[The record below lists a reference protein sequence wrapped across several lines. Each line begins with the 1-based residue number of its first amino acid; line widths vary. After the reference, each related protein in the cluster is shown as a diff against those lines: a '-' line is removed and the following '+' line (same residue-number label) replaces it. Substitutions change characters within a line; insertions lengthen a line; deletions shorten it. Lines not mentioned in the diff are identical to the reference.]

1 MNKMNDEVKAY
12 FDTLPISV
20 QSAIIESG
28 ATFKTVEQLKMVAK
42 AFMEKYPEI
51 YVEGD
56 SWGFSADTFS
66 QKAAP
71 S

>member
-28 ATFKTVEQLKMVAK
+28 ATFKTVEQLKIVAK
-42 AFMEKYPEI
+42 AYLERE
-51 YVEGD
+51 
-56 SWGFSADTFS
+56 
-66 QKAAP
+66 
-71 S
+71 

>member
-1 MNKMNDEVKAY
+1 MNDEVKAY

-42 AFMEKYPEI
+42 AFMEK
-51 YVEGD
+51 
-56 SWGFSADTFS
+56 
-66 QKAAP
+66 
-71 S
+71 

>member
-28 ATFKTVEQLKMVAK
+28 ATFKTVEQLKIVAK
-42 AFMEKYPEI
+42 AFMEK
-51 YVEGD
+51 
-56 SWGFSADTFS
+56 
-66 QKAAP
+66 
-71 S
+71 

>member
-12 FDTLPISV
+12 FDTLPISI

-42 AFMEKYPEI
+42 AFMEK
-51 YVEGD
+51 
-56 SWGFSADTFS
+56 
-66 QKAAP
+66 
-71 S
+71 

>member
-28 ATFKTVEQLKMVAK
+28 ATFKTVEQLKIVAR
-42 AFMEKYPEI
+42 AYLERE
-51 YVEGD
+51 
-56 SWGFSADTFS
+56 
-66 QKAAP
+66 
-71 S
+71 

>member
-42 AFMEKYPEI
+42 AFMEK
-51 YVEGD
+51 
-56 SWGFSADTFS
+56 
-66 QKAAP
+66 
-71 S
+71 

>member
-20 QSAIIESG
+20 QTAIIESG

-42 AFMEKYPEI
+42 AFMEK
-51 YVEGD
+51 
-56 SWGFSADTFS
+56 
-66 QKAAP
+66 
-71 S
+71 